1 MLLLVKI
8 PKCFEVL
15 ENVTFLI
22 IFLPFTLA
30 FEKEGGGGKERGG
43 RSSTELQNNH
53 CICVKAAFW
62 GYNNDHITD
71 FKKAFHSSL

>member
-30 FEKEGGGGKERGG
+30 FEKEGGGKGEGG
-43 RSSTELQNNH
+43 A
-53 CICVKAAFW
+53 I
-62 GYNNDHITD
+62 
-71 FKKAFHSSL
+71 FHRVTK